1 MRQAAIP
8 LMQNDK
14 VILHEAQER
23 RGRIVQNLIDLL
35 LTLPQVRELAQ
46 AVARGD
52 TPAQLTGLGPVHR
65 AQIAAAVRQAA
76 QRPLLMLC
84 ADERDADR
92 LAADLRLL
100 TGKTVTVLPR
110 REWQLRPSA
119 ASRDWEH
126 RRLQALY
133 DMADA
138 EIVVATADAMTQR
151 SIPPEV
157 LAQNTFALTAD
168 GRYDTADLTR
178 RLIAAGYARADQVEG
193 PGQFALRG
201 GILDVFSP
209 GMDQPVRCEFFDD
222 EVDSLGWFDVSTQR
236 RVVNSRSARIRPAGE
251 VLPHRSGGTAAEA
264 AARLESA
271 AARTKGESGR
281 RLRVTVNADAEQLRQ
296 GLTPAGADRY
306 MAAVY
311 PEMTTA
317 FDYLRPDTLICVSDS
332 ARVGEALKASA
343 WQLKEDL
350 SAAMEAGHLCG
361 AFADLAL
368 GEGDLQRKL
377 SAFPLCQLESLP
389 TSRCL
394 LPPKSLWQISAKQLS
409 SYGGSLDAAATDM
422 IHYLTAGYRV
432 LVLCGGEVRAR
443 NLQNLLTERKIPSAL
458 DFSDTQAPERGAV
471 LIGVGALSAGS
482 EYPELKLAVLT
493 EGQLTAPVSGRARK
507 VRPPRSDSRQRIQ
520 SYTDL
525 TPGDLVVHVHHGI
538 GRFAG
543 IIRMPVDGV
552 EKDYVKINYA
562 GADCLYVP
570 CTSLDLVSKYIGSG
584 GEDAEKPVKLNK
596 LGGAEWA
603 KTTGR
608 AKAAARDLA
617 KGLIQL
623 YAQRQRLGGYA
634 FSPDSPWQREFEDA
648 FEYEETDDQLIAA
661 AEIKADMERPVPMDR
676 LLCGDVGY
684 GKTEVALRAVM
695 KCIMDGKQAAILV
708 PTTVL
713 AQQHYATAVNRFRSF
728 PVTIEVLS
736 RFRSPKQLKETLERT
751 RQGRVD
757 LLIGTHK
764 LLQKGVEFKD
774 LGLLIIDEEQRFGV
788 AAKERLRER
797 SRQVDTLTLS
807 ATPIPRTLNMALSG
821 IRDMS
826 SIEQP
831 PRDRQSVQTYVLE
844 HDWSIVTEAIRR
856 ELDRGGQVYYLHNRV
871 ENIDATAAR
880 LRQMLGEDVT
890 VAIAH
895 GKMAEAE
902 LSRTMQQM
910 SEGDIQVLVC
920 TTIIETGIDIPN
932 VNTLIIEDA
941 DRLGLSQLH
950 QIRGRI
956 GRSPRRAY
964 AYLTYRTGKVLT
976 EVAAKRLSAI
986 REYVEFGSGFKIAMR
1001 DLEIRGA
1008 GNLLGP
1014 EQSGYMMSVGYDMYL
1029 KLLNDA
1035 VLEQQGLGHRKR
1047 LECSADLTVAAHI
1060 PERYVP
1066 SAQQRMDLYRRIA
1079 AIASPE
1085 DADDLT
1091 DELTDRYGDVPGP
1104 VKALL
1109 DVALLRAAAVNV
1121 SVTDVTQKGRQL
1133 LFSFADTLDVNA
1145 LMSLCTQPRYRS
1157 RLLLSAAERP
1167 RLTLYLKDG
1176 EDALAAAGQLVEQL
1190 RLQQDNQTPPE
1201 SSSGEKKGTA

>member
-1 MRQAAIP
+1 M
-8 LMQNDK
+8 
-14 VILHEAQER
+14 
-23 RGRIVQNLIDLL
+23 QNLIDLL
-35 LTLPQVRELAQ
+35 LTLPQVRELTQ
-46 AVARGD
+46 AVENGD
-52 TPAQLTGLGPVHR
+52 CPAQLTGLSPVHR
-65 AQIAAAVRQAA
+65 AQIAAAVRQATG
-76 QRPLLMLC
+76 RPLLMLC
-84 ADERDADR
+84 ADEREADR
-92 LAADLRLL
+92 QATDLRLL
-100 TGKTVTVLPR
+100 TGKDVTVLPR

-126 RRLQALY
+126 RRLRALY
-133 DMADA
+133 DMDRA
-138 EIVVATADAMTQR
+138 EITVATVDALVQR
-151 SIPPEV
+151 TIPRSV
-157 LAQNTFALTAD
+157 LRDSVITLNAD
-168 GRYDTADLTR
+168 GRYDTTELTR
-178 RLIAAGYARADQVEG
+178 QLTAAGYTRSDQVEG

-222 EVDSLGWFDVSTQR
+222 EVDSLGWFDVATQR
-236 RVVNSRSARIRPAGE
+236 RTANCRSALILPAGE
-251 VLPHRSGGTAAEA
+251 VLPHRGGTDI

-271 AARTKGESGR
+271 AARVRGESAQK
-281 RLRVTVNADAEQLRQ
+281 LRATAASDAEQLRQ
-296 GLTPAGADRY
+296 GLTPAGPDRY

-311 PEMTTA
+311 PELTTA
-317 FDYLRPDTLICVSDS
+317 FDYLPPDTLICVSDS
-332 ARVGEALKASA
+332 ARVGEALRSFL
-343 WQLKEDL
+343 WQLKEDV
-350 SAAMEAGHLCG
+350 SAAMESGFLCG
-361 AFADLAL
+361 AFAELAL
-368 GEGDLQRKL
+368 SEGGLQKKL
-377 SAFPLCQLESLP
+377 ADFALCQLESLP

-394 LPPKSLWQISAKQLS
+394 LPPKSLWQIGAKQLS
-409 SYGGSLDAAATDM
+409 AYGGSLDAAATDM
-422 IHYLTAGYRV
+422 VHYLTAGYRV
-432 LVLCGGEVRAR
+432 LVLCGGEVRAK
-443 NLQNLLTERKIPSAL
+443 NLLHLLGERKIPAAL
-458 DFSDTQAPERGAV
+458 DFTGAQMPRRGTV
-471 LIGVGALSAGS
+471 LIGVGALSAGC

-493 EGQLTAPVSGRARK
+493 EGQLTAPVGGK
-507 VRPPRSDSRQRIQ
+507 TKKTRPRRDDSRQRIQ

-543 IIRMPVDGV
+543 VTRMPVDGV
-552 EKDYVKINYA
+552 EKDYIKINYA
-562 GADCLYVP
+562 GTDCLYVP

-584 GEDAEKPVKLNK
+584 GEDTEKPVKLNK
-596 LGGAEWA
+596 LGGTEWA
-603 KTTGR
+603 KTTYR

-617 KGLIQL
+617 KGLIEL

-634 FSPDSPWQREFEDA
+634 FSPDSPWQQEFEDA
-648 FEYEETDDQLIAA
+648 FEYEETDDQLTAA
-661 AEIKADMERPVPMDR
+661 AEIKADMEKPVPMDR

-695 KCIMDGKQAAILV
+695 KCIMDGKQAALLV

-713 AQQHYATAVNRFRSF
+713 AQQHYATAVSRFRSF

-826 SIEQP
+826 TIEQP

-844 HDWSIVTEAIRR
+844 HDWGVVTDAIRR
-856 ELDRGGQVYYLHNRV
+856 ELGRGGQVYYLHNRV
-871 ENIDATAAR
+871 ENIDATAGR

-890 VAIAH
+890 VATAH
-895 GKMAEAE
+895 GKMAEAD

-910 SEGDIQVLVC
+910 AEGDIQVLVC

-976 EVAAKRLSAI
+976 EVAAKRLGAI

-1047 LECSADLTVAAHI
+1047 AECSADLTIAAHI
-1060 PERYVP
+1060 PEWYVP

-1079 AIASPE
+1079 AITAPE

-1091 DELTDRYGDVPGP
+1091 DELLDRYGEAPPP
-1104 VKALL
+1104 VRALL
-1109 DVALLRAAAVNV
+1109 DVALLRAAAVEV
-1121 SVTDVTQKGRQL
+1121 AITDVTQRGRQL
-1133 LFSFADTLDVNA
+1133 LFSFADTLDVTA
-1145 LMSLCTQPRYRS
+1145 LMELCTQPSYRS
-1157 RLLLSAAERP
+1157 RLLLSAGERP

-1176 EDALAAAGQLVEQL
+1176 EDALSAAGELVARLKARQTAHEQEK
-1190 RLQQDNQTPPE
+1190 TPLP
-1201 SSSGEKKGTA
+1201 GGGTGGTL